1 MIIIGIVGSPAGG
14 KSTVAMHLAE
24 LGATWIHADSIAKSV
39 LDEPKIQQTLINY
52 FGSGV
57 VDQEGKIDRAKL
69 AKVVFGDDEENRRS
83 LRYLESVV
91 HPATR
96 TRIRHLIA
104 AAQGAGCQG
113 IALEVPLMF
122 ESRWDLVCDEIWCV
136 DASIERRIEW
146 SQARHWTANDLKSR
160 ESKQLPIQTKKQLS
174 NLVIINDGDLNE
186 LRAIV
191 SARWTI
197 LTKRAFSQDSRHCE
211 QF

>member
-39 LDEPKIQQTLINY
+39 LDEPKIKQTLINY

>member
-1 MIIIGIVGSPAGG
+1 
-14 KSTVAMHLAE
+14 
-24 LGATWIHADSIAKSV
+24 
-39 LDEPKIQQTLINY
+39 
-52 FGSGV
+52 
-57 VDQEGKIDRAKL
+57 
-69 AKVVFGDDEENRRS
+69 
-83 LRYLESVV
+83 
-91 HPATR
+91 
-96 TRIRHLIA
+96 
-104 AAQGAGCQG
+104 
-113 IALEVPLMF
+113 MF

-197 LTKRAFSQDSRHCE
+197 LTERAFSQDSRHCE